1 MVTHYQCQGMSRNSI
16 DSLAF
21 TQRNLDE
28 YFNTS
33 ISRSTRGQLQEGV
46 SVRRN
51 QIQPGDLI
59 FFQTQRGV
67 LHVGIAMGGDEFLHA
82 SVSNGGMIS
91 SLRGHYWAGNYLCTR
106 RPLCKPSP

>member
-28 YFNTS
+28 YFNTA

-59 FFQTQRGV
+59 FFRTQRGV
-67 LHVGIAMGGDEFLHA
+67 LHVGIAMGGDEFGHA
-82 SVSNGGMIS
+82 SVSNGGMMS
-91 SLRGHYWAGNYLCTR
+91 SLSEADLEGHYRGTR
-106 RPLCKPSP
+106 RG